1 MNHIK
6 LSETRKIILNGY
18 EFDLTRISIDG
29 VEIDRYELGNTICDV
44 PLSKACETEYYQE
57 QVSRHRAYHAL
68 FIQNTGKLRCNSKK
82 LIGPYALKIFERN
95 MRNMLKNDDFEFL
108 EHSKYVSVMFDG
120 GMENV
125 AKKRL
130 RDLLHRSQY
139 TMDYNFIIGKTRVAI
154 NINDKVYLVGISK
167 TDTPYIVYLKVKAT
181 IWIVLH
187 NESFNEITS
196 YFID

>member
-1 MNHIK
+1 MNYIK

-29 VEIDRYELGNTICDV
+29 VELDRYELGNTICDV
-44 PLSKACETEYYQE
+44 PVIKSYKTKYYQE
-57 QVSRHRAYHAL
+57 QVSRHRAFHAL
-68 FIQNTGKLRCNSKK
+68 FKQNTGKLRCNNKK

-95 MRNMLKNDDFEFL
+95 MRNMIKTDDFEFFAN
-108 EHSKYVSVMFDG
+108 SRYVSVIFDA

-167 TDTPYIVYLKVKAT
+167 TDSPYIVYLKVKAT

-196 YFID
+196 YFMD